1 MGRFSPRTQHHVD
14 QSAAAS
20 KDGDYKE
27 AYRQF
32 KAAVAEDPENAV
44 AALAGAHLANRNN
57 RR

>member
-1 MGRFSPRTQHHVD
+1 MARFNPRTQHHAD

-20 KDGDYKE
+20 ENGDDSE

-32 KAAVAEDPENAV
+32 KKAVAEDPKNAV
-44 AALAGAHLANRNN
+44 AALANAHLAGRDN